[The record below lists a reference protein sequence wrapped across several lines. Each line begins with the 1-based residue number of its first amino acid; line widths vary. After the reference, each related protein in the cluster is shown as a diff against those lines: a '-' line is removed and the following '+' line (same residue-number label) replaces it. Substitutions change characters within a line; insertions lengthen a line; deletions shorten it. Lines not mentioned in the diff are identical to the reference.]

1 MKEDLVPCYYTGQDY
16 RVDEPAEVLPRF
28 EVRRYKHLRLGKF
41 VDSGKVFLFS
51 ARLTVQVVETICEF
65 RMSARSVLTFLKA
78 SSPGDRLHYEIP
90 MAGDV
95 GLRRHN
101 LFRRTNE
108 AGISELRTRTIQV
121 SARSG
126 MRYLRAA
133 AVPPTAPLASRLLAG

>member
-1 MKEDLVPCYYTGQDY
+1 MAANDLVPCFYTGQD
-16 RVDEPAEVLPRF
+16 RHIDEPAEIATRD
-28 EVRRYKHLRLGKF
+28 EVRGYKKKKLGKF
-41 VDSGKVFLFS
+41 VDNGTKFQFS
-51 ARLTVQVVETICEF
+51 AQMSVRAVETVCDF

-101 LFRRTNE
+101 LFRRVNE

-133 AVPPTAPLASRLLAG
+133 VPTTAPLASRLLAG